1 MIGIIDYG
9 LGNLK
14 SFSNIL
20 NGFNT
25 NFIIP
30 KKKNEIEKCSKFILP
45 GVGSFDEA
53 IMKLKSQNYFECLEN
68 EILIKKKKIIGI
80 CVGMQIFLNRSE
92 EGDLPG
98 LGWVN
103 GEVKKF
109 SSQNLRIPHIGWN
122 TLNIKKKS
130 ELFKNINDPEFYF
143 LHSYYCKL
151 KILDEIVS
159 VTNYAENFCS
169 SYISENISGIQF
181 HPEKSHE
188 NGTKLLRNFI
198 EL

>member
-159 VTNYAENFCS
+159 VTNYEENFCS